1 MLGSEQGKVLHLSS
15 SSWPTAKPEVL
26 YPGDPAL
33 APAISSASTSGLKC
47 NQPLLVTAVRAKE
60 NT

>member
-26 YPGDPAL
+26 YPGDPCTG
-33 APAISSASTSGLKC
+33 SSNFLSLHLWSE
-47 NQPLLVTAVRAKE
+47 V
-60 NT
+60 